1 MTIHGIIKELLQL
14 IILFLNIING
24 QTQIVIMVVVKFSL
38 VNQHLSIVTM
48 NKHLNLEMQGVGV
61 MVGLG
66 KIIREVLFE
75 FVVIME
81 PRHILIL

>member
-48 NKHLNLEMQGVGV
+48 NKHLNLEMQGAGV

-81 PRHILIL
+81 PKHILIL

>member
-24 QTQIVIMVVVKFSL
+24 QTQIVIMVVKFSL